1 MTKLIRK
8 VTTDLKTKTAKGAL
22 YLAFSEIV
30 FVLSGYLIHIF
41 LARKLGPSGYG
52 TYSVVVS
59 LVSIANLF
67 LTTGIPKTV
76 SKFISENKKNFE
88 SVKKSSIYLQLFFG
102 IIFFNLFIISSKS
115 MSFLLKD
122 ASLEPYIKIVAIMIP
137 AFSFHSLFIGY
148 LNGLREYEKQA
159 ISQTVY
165 YFSKIIL
172 IFILVYLLNS
182 SIKGALLG
190 FALSPLLG
198 LLACLFFVDFRLNG
212 GNFPIK
218 KIILFSL
225 PITFFSVIN
234 NFALNL
240 DLFFV
245 KALVSNTLDV
255 GYYSAAST
263 IAKTLTYA
271 TVPISSVIFPVISNL
286 THKGKSE
293 KSKIY
298 IEKSFLYS
306 FLIVFSIAL
315 LFSIFSKQIVS
326 LLYSGEYL
334 PATNSLKVLSFGMA
348 FFALYTLA
356 MTIISGAGKL
366 KSCIVIS
373 SLVMI
378 LDLVL
383 CSCLVK
389 SYALVGAATATAIS
403 GFFGLCL
410 SLIFIYRNM
419 LRKKF

>member
-1 MTKLIRK
+1 MNFFERKLTPFCTKSG
-8 VTTDLKTKTAKGAL
+8 KGTIF
-22 YLAFSEIV
+22 LAIAQIV
-30 FVLSGYLIHIF
+30 FVLVSYAIHIV
-41 LARKLGPSGYG
+41 LARKLGPSNYG
-52 TYSVVVS
+52 TYNVVVS
-59 LVSIANLF
+59 LVSIVNLF

-76 SKFISENKKNFE
+76 SKFISEDENNFE
-88 SVKKSSIYLQLFFG
+88 KVKKTSVFLQTFLGLFTSLLFFVFSRD
-102 IIFFNLFIISSKS
+102 IANL
-115 MSFLLKD
+115 LGD
-122 ASLEPYIKIVAIMIP
+122 PSLESYIKIVSPMI
-137 AFSFHSLFIGY
+137 FVYGFYSLFIGY
-148 LNGLREYEKQA
+148 INGFREYKKQA

-165 YFSKIIL
+165 YFSKVIL

-245 KALVSNTLDV
+245 KALVSNVLDV

-263 IAKTLTYA
+263 IAKTLTYV

-286 THKGKSE
+286 TYKGKLE
-293 KSKIY
+293 KNKVY
-298 IEKSFLYS
+298 IKKSFFYS
-306 FLIVFSIAL
+306 FLIVFSFAF
-315 LFSIFSKQIVS
+315 LFSFFAKQIIS
-326 LLYSGEYL
+326 LLYSSQYL
-334 PATNSLKVLSFGMA
+334 PAVPSLKILSFGMA